1 MITDK
6 SCTMLIKHLLTHL
19 MAIKTNKL
27 KYIHSFSKKEIPKQR
42 NDYDCGMLVCMVRKS
57 HYTSL
62 NIVIMHYKSAMCTC
76 I

>member
-42 NDYDCGMLVCMVRKS
+42 NDYDCGMLVCMFAEHLSRGEVPNFNQS
-57 HYTSL
+57 IST
-62 NIVIMHYKSAMCTC
+62 
-76 I
+76 